1 MMIHSLSG
9 GVIADN
15 EIYTFAKVR
24 IGDMPRWFIANL
36 RVEAGDRVLV
46 PTSDGTE
53 EGTVERVEN
62 CTPQTA
68 PIPVRRAA
76 EILAVLPKNP

>member
-24 IGDMPRWFIANL
+24 IGDVPRWYL
-36 RVEAGDRVLV
+36 SPLKVEAGDRVLV
-46 PTSDGTE
+46 PTANGEE

-68 PIPVRRAA
+68 PIPIRRAA
-76 EILAVLPKNP
+76 EILAVLGE